1 MIQERT
7 IQARPG
13 IPVLLLGLPA
23 LLAVAILFFVGAA
36 NFQDGAGV
44 AMAIF
49 GLITLV
55 VMAAMAY
62 TEESLTKFHFRGGTT
77 ISIEVPK

>member
-36 NFQDGAGV
+36 IV
-44 AMAIF
+44 SSV
-49 GLITLV
+49 LLV
-55 VMAAMAY
+55 HNRKA
-62 TEESLTKFHFRGGTT
+62 
-77 ISIEVPK
+77 